1 MPKTT
6 STTSKPS
13 NKKTSQADT
22 KETTPKKSMIAPN
35 ESVKITLEWSSV
47 EPVYQKTLKHFA
59 KDVKAEGF
67 RVGKAPAAI
76 VEAKVGFEKIAD
88 HVLQELLPAAYEAA
102 ASKAPKKPITH
113 PEFNPIALDKG
124 KNWQLEAFF
133 SIMPEV
139 KLGDY
144 KKIVKAAQKTAAL
157 FIKNRNQEIAKEAE
171 AHAKGEHKHEDGHD
185 HAHTHEPL
193 GEQEIKE
200 IKLQHIFK
208 GLVDA
213 FAPSIGELMLRQ
225 ETQSEYERLLTQLK
239 QYQITIEDYMA
250 RRQIDIEQL
259 SQELAGTVLSRLQL
273 DFIMAAI
280 SQAEK
285 LEVSEAEVKDEVD
298 KVTNLKMRQDL
309 EKNQNYLNQ
318 IKANLLQK
326 KTLDLLLAL

>member
-6 STTSKPS
+6 NKPINEPTDKKTETAAAKD
-13 NKKTSQADT
+13 NKKTT
-22 KETTPKKSMIAPN
+22 LAPN
-35 ESVKITLEWSSV
+35 ESVKINLEWSSV

-67 RVGKAPAAI
+67 RVGNVPLAI
-76 VEAKVGFEKIAD
+76 VEAKVGREKIID
-88 HVLQELLPAAYEAA
+88 RVLQELLPAAYEAA
-102 ASKAPKKPITH
+102 AKKAPKKPITH
-113 PEFNPIALDKG
+113 PEFNPIALDKDQD
-124 KNWQLEAFF
+124 WQLEAFF

-144 KKIVKAAQKTAAL
+144 KKVVKTAQKTAL
-157 FIKNRNQEIAKEAE
+157 KFIEERNQEIAKEAA
-171 AHAKGEHKHEDGHD
+171 AHAKGEHKHEGEHD
-185 HAHTHEPL
+185 HQHAHEPL
-193 GEQEIKE
+193 GENEQKE

-225 ETQSEYERLLTQLK
+225 ETQAEYERLLAQLK
-239 QYQITIEDYMA
+239 QYQIKVEDYMTQ
-250 RRQIDIEQL
+250 RQINIEQL

-285 LEVSEAEVKDEVD
+285 LEVSEAEIKTELD
-298 KVTNLKMRQDL
+298 KVTNLQMRQDL

>member
-6 STTSKPS
+6 KKPT
-13 NKKTSQADT
+13 NKKTEASPSKDN
-22 KETTPKKSMIAPN
+22 KKQMIAPN
-35 ESVKITLEWSSV
+35 ESVTITLEWISV

-59 KDVKAEGF
+59 KSVKAEGF
-67 RVGKAPAAI
+67 RVGNAPLAI
-76 VEAKVGFEKIAD
+76 VETKVGREKIID
-88 HVLQELLPAAYEAA
+88 QVLQELLPTAYEVAA
-102 ASKAPKKPITH
+102 KNAPKKPITH
-113 PEFNPIALDKG
+113 PEFNPISLDKG
-124 KNWQLEAFF
+124 KDWQLEAFF

-144 KKIVKAAQKTAAL
+144 KKIVKEAQKSAL
-157 FIKNRNQEIAKEAE
+157 KFISERNQEIAKEAL
-171 AHAKGEHKHEDGHD
+171 AHAKGEHKHEEGHD
-185 HAHTHEPL
+185 HAHAHEPL
-193 GEQEIKE
+193 GENEQKE

-225 ETQSEYERLLTQLK
+225 ETQAEYERLVTQLK
-239 QYQITIEDYMA
+239 QYQITIDDYMA
-250 RRQIDIEQL
+250 RRQINIEQL

-285 LEVSEAEVKDEVD
+285 LEVTEAEIKTELD